1 MTISEVA
8 QKAVTDGAQLVR
20 YRKDSVL
27 SGVAEYDCKPMFT
40 GSKRG
45 WTAVDSFTASAIVA
59 FFKAASDENQAKL
72 NNLPLG
78 KLVSFCWKVV
88 K

>member
-8 QKAVTDGAQLVR
+8 QTAVTNGAQLIR

-27 SGVAEYDCKPMFT
+27 SGVAQYDCKPYFT

-59 FFKAASDENQAKL
+59 VNKALSPENQPKF

-78 KLVSFCWKVV
+78 KLIPFVWKAV